1 MSVSVFK
8 NGDALYIV
16 IFRDPNAKTLL
27 QKWLTSNRHAQA
39 KVEDNKLHIY
49 DHNTFNLFCI
59 TWKNDWN
66 NILIWDTYLKRHIY
80 I

>member
-8 NGDALYIV
+8 NGDALYTI

-49 DHNTFNLFCI
+49 DHNTFNIFFVS
-59 TWKNDWN
+59 WPHDWDK
-66 NILIWDTYLKRHIY
+66 ILIWDCYKKRHIY
-80 I
+80 L

>member
-27 QKWLTSNRHAQA
+27 QKWLTANRHAQA

-49 DHNTFNLFCI
+49 DNNTFNLFCI

>member
-8 NGDALYIV
+8 NGDALYTI

-27 QKWLTSNRHAQA
+27 QKWASSNRHAQV

-49 DHNTFNLFCI
+49 DHNTFNLFFL
-59 TWKNDWN
+59 TWKNDWD
-66 NILIWDTYLKRHIY
+66 NILIWDTYLKRHIN

>member
-1 MSVSVFK
+1 MSVFVFK
-8 NGDALYIV
+8 NGDALYTI
-16 IFRDPNAKTLL
+16 IFRNPDAKSLL
-27 QKWLTSNRHAQA
+27 HKWSATNRHAQV

-49 DHNTFNLFCI
+49 DHNTFNLFLI
-59 TWKNDWN
+59 TWKNGWD

>member
-8 NGDALYIV
+8 NGDALYTI

>member
-8 NGDALYIV
+8 NGDALYII
-16 IFRDPNAKTLL
+16 IFRDTDAKTLL

-49 DHNTFNLFCI
+49 DHNTFNLFAI
-59 TWKNDWN
+59 TWKNDWD

>member
-8 NGDALYIV
+8 NGDALYTV
-16 IFRDPNAKTLL
+16 IL
-27 QKWLTSNRHAQA
+27 
-39 KVEDNKLHIY
+39 EDNKLHIY
-49 DHNTFNLFCI
+49 DHNTFNLFSI
-59 TWKNDWN
+59 TWKDGWD

>member
-8 NGDALYIV
+8 NGDTLYTV
-16 IFRDPNAKTLL
+16 IFRDPDAKSIL
-27 QKWLTSNRHAQA
+27 QKWLSSNRNAQA

-49 DHNTFNLFCI
+49 DHNTLGLFFVSWPHSWDK
-59 TWKNDWN
+59 T
-66 NILIWDTYLKRHIY
+66 LIWDIYLKRHLY

>member
-8 NGDALYIV
+8 NGDSLYIV
-16 IFRDPNAKTLL
+16 IFRDTNAKTLL
-27 QKWLTSNRHAQA
+27 QKWVTSNRHAQA
-39 KVEDNKLHIY
+39 KVEDNKLYIY
-49 DHNTFNLFCI
+49 DHNTFNLFGI
-59 TWKNDWN
+59 TWKNGWD